1 LSISSSDVV
10 AGEVLVSSRSNAAS
24 SSSGIFIIYL
34 RIICD
39 AELHT
44 RFNFE
49 VDLVVSF
56 DGNEKQFFHLG
67 GSIHVSDMF

>member
-10 AGEVLVSSRSNAAS
+10 AGEVLVSSRSNVAS

-34 RIICD
+34 RGL
-39 AELHT
+39 AELCST

-49 VDLVVSF
+49 VDLAVS
-56 DGNEKQFFHLG
+56 
-67 GSIHVSDMF
+67 HVLTLLFQ